1 MAIIK
6 ALASSVYPT
15 EGPRWCTRVWIKDR
29 QRPATVEWA
38 SRDQAMTQAEIARN
52 GFLSPADVLRVDV
65 LYVDRDD
72 AHIEE
77 TVQSHR
83 HLPEDGMWLI
93 RRGDTGVWVHA
104 TD

>member
-1 MAIIK
+1 
-6 ALASSVYPT
+6 
-15 EGPRWCTRVWIKDR
+15 
-29 QRPATVEWA
+29 
-38 SRDQAMTQAEIARN
+38 
-52 GFLSPADVLRVDV
+52 
-65 LYVDRDD
+65 VDRDD